1 MRNLSSYIASTADHG
16 ERKPMGA
23 WAAGVFVALML
34 AGSAS
39 AAYLIGNAMAANS
52 GDPPPLALVSEEF

>member
-1 MRNLSSYIASTADHG
+1 MRNLSSYIASDAHS

-39 AAYLIGNAMAANS
+39 AAYLIGNAMSSNV
-52 GDPPPLALVSEEF
+52 GDPPPLALVSDEF